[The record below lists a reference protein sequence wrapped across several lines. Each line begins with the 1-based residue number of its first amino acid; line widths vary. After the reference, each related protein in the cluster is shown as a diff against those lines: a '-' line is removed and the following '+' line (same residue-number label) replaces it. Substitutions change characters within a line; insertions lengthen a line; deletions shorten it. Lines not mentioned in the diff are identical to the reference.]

1 MSLNCIGLGSLE
13 KRRDVL
19 NYIKQKQFSIYFLQ
33 DTHFTED
40 DYEQIRAFWGYNI
53 YISPGRS
60 DARGTAIL
68 LNNNFEHHVKN
79 ELKDENGNYLILEIN
94 VCNKYDILLVN
105 LYGPNTDCPDFFQSI
120 SDIISNYDGEFV
132 VTAGDF
138 NLVQDPQLDYY
149 NYNHVN
155 NQKARTTVLNMKET
169 HNFIDPWRARYDTLR
184 RYTWF
189 KTNPVKKARLD
200 YFLISSE
207 LMAFVEKVNISPG
220 YRSDHSVIEL
230 TLSLLD
236 FDKGR
241 GFWKFNNSL
250 LRDDNYIKLVK
261 DTITTVNK
269 RPRGHIAHL
278 SHIG

>member
-1 MSLNCIGLGSLE
+1 
-13 KRRDVL
+13 
-19 NYIKQKQFSIYFLQ
+19 
-33 DTHFTED
+33 
-40 DYEQIRAFWGYNI
+40 
-53 YISPGRS
+53 
-60 DARGTAIL
+60 
-68 LNNNFEHHVKN
+68 
-79 ELKDENGNYLILEIN
+79 
-94 VCNKYDILLVN
+94 
-105 LYGPNTDCPDFFQSI
+105 
-120 SDIISNYDGEFV
+120 
-132 VTAGDF
+132 
-138 NLVQDPQLDYY
+138 
-149 NYNHVN
+149 
-155 NQKARTTVLNMKET
+155 MKET

-261 DTITTVNK
+261 DTITTVKKQYMASPYNPLHIYEISNENLVFQIDDQLFFEQLLMNVRGVTIGYCSRKKKEREAQVKTLEEEITQLEITRNNDNSTETEENLNK
-269 RPRGHIAHL
+269 AKQKLEDIRKEYIKGLFVRTKAKWIEEGEKPTKYFLSLEKRNYINKTVYKLIQDSGNIITEWADILAEIENYAHVVMKTCMML
-278 SHIG
+278 T